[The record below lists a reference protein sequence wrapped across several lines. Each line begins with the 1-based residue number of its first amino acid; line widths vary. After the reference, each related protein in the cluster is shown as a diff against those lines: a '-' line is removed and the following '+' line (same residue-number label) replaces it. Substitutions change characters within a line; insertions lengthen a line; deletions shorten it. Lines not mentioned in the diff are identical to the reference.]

1 MNVKVIKLSI
11 IIPIYNAGKYLSNCI
26 KSTLNQDLSK
36 SEYEIILINDGST
49 DGSEDIILQFT
60 SVHENIIYLKQT
72 NKGVSSARNLGLSIA
87 KGNYITFIDADD
99 TINNNTLG
107 SILEAAIKENLD
119 ILYLNLTYC
128 DSNGIFIEDSPK
140 VGSEDLV
147 HNGFVH
153 ERRTFIST
161 LYKKVLIKNIYFIP
175 GIIVGEDTVFNAMA
189 QSKALRCSYFSLPYY
204 NYFQHANSASNKTK
218 SEKVFNGCLIAIQ
231 KLEEFKIHNFPNL
244 KAIEV
249 EYFNKVKLIFLQR
262 LLDWNIVPTL
272 NKKRFTKV
280 KLFLKENNLT
290 YLEDLISKQYTFFNK
305 PFVLFF
311 IFHFL
316 VKKHLYL
323 KLIFE
328 NLKRKIS
335 KPK

>member
-1 MNVKVIKLSI
+1 MIKLSI
-11 IIPIYNAGKYLSNCI
+11 IIPIYNSEKYLSNCI

-49 DGSEDIILQFT
+49 DGSENIILPF
-60 SVHENIIYLKQT
+60 EEANDNIIYLKQN
-72 NKGVSSARNLGLSIA
+72 NKGVSSARNWGLTIA
-87 KGNYITFIDADD
+87 KGNYVTFIDSDD
-99 TINNNTLG
+99 SINENTLG
-107 SILEAAIKENLD
+107 SIVAAAIKENLD

-140 VGSEDLV
+140 VGSDELV

-161 LYKKVLIKNIYFIP
+161 LYKKELIKNIYFVP

-218 SEKVFNGCLIAIQ
+218 SEKVFNGCLIAIK
-231 KLEEFKIHNFPNL
+231 KLEEFKIQNFPNP
-244 KAIEV
+244 KAIEE

-290 YLEDLISKQYTFFNK
+290 YLEDLISKQYKFFNK

-316 VKKHLYL
+316 VKKYLYL
-323 KLIFE
+323 KLIFDKA
-328 NLKRKIS
+328 KRKIS
-335 KPK
+335 KSK

>member
-1 MNVKVIKLSI
+1 M
-11 IIPIYNAGKYLSNCI
+11 
-26 KSTLNQDLSK
+26 
-36 SEYEIILINDGST
+36 
-49 DGSEDIILQFT
+49 
-60 SVHENIIYLKQT
+60 
-72 NKGVSSARNLGLSIA
+72 
-87 KGNYITFIDADD
+87 
-99 TINNNTLG
+99 
-107 SILEAAIKENLD
+107 
-119 ILYLNLTYC
+119 NLTYC

-161 LYKKVLIKNIYFIP
+161 LYKKVLIKNIYFIT

-231 KLEEFKIHNFPNL
+231 KLEEFKIQNFPNL
-244 KAIEV
+244 KAIEE

>member
-1 MNVKVIKLSI
+1 MIKLSI
-11 IIPIYNAGKYLSNCI
+11 IIPIFNAEKYLLNCI
-26 KSTLNQDLSK
+26 KSTLKQDLSK

-60 SVHENIIYLKQT
+60 EVHENIIYLKQT

-87 KGNYITFIDADD
+87 RGNYVTFIDADD
-99 TINNNTLG
+99 TINENTLG
-107 SILEAAIKENLD
+107 SIVEAAIKENLD

-128 DSNGIFIEDSPK
+128 DSKGIFIEDSPK
-140 VGSEDLV
+140 VGSDELV

-161 LYKKVLIKNIYFIP
+161 LYKKELIKNIYFIP
-175 GIIVGEDTVFNAMA
+175 GIIVGEDTVFNTMA
-189 QSKALRCSYFSLPYY
+189 QSKAQRCSYFSLPYY

-231 KLEEFKIHNFPNL
+231 KLEEFKIQNFPNP
-244 KAIEV
+244 KAMEE

-262 LLDWNIVPTL
+262 LLDWNIMPTL
-272 NKKRFTKV
+272 HKKRFLRV
-280 KLFLKENNLT
+280 KLFLKENKLT
-290 YLEDLISKQYTFFNK
+290 YLEDLISKQYKFFNK
-305 PFVLFF
+305 SFFLFF

-316 VKKHLYL
+316 EKTRLYFKMILKNTKK
-323 KLIFE
+323 
-328 NLKRKIS
+328 KIS
-335 KPK
+335 EFDKI